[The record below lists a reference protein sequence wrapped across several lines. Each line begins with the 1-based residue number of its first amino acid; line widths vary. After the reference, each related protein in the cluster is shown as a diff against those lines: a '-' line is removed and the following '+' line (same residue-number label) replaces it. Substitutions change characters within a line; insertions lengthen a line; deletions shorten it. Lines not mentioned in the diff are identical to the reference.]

1 MIINLEEIWQKCQNA
16 VKYTRG
22 TILTGQSRKIITFN
36 LTQQAMKCPSTWHQP
51 YPYYDKHQTQK
62 RPCILIGWIT
72 GYLSGR
78 GQYLLWPLWTAVKDI
93 LYGFQFNKQSR
104 KQEPKGTFYARNVVV
119 VKIIIKPKMWK
130 LIFKIP
136 PPPKL
141 AWRSAM
147 WWRHYQ
153 AAILKEVC
161 YISEMAIR
169 TTTKEYSLSLY
180 RVITIF
186 WICL

>member
-1 MIINLEEIWQKCQNA
+1 ML
-16 VKYTRG
+16 
-22 TILTGQSRKIITFN
+22 LTTQEAQYQLASQEKIITFN

-62 RPCILIGWIT
+62 KALHPHWLIHWISQWVWPISHVNFVNCCKRDLKWIL
-72 GYLSGR
+72 
-78 GQYLLWPLWTAVKDI
+78 V
-93 LYGFQFNKQSR
+93 KQSR
-104 KQEPKGTFYARNVVV
+104 KQEPKGRFYAWNVVV
-119 VKIIIKPKMWK
+119 VKIIIKSKMWK
-130 LIFKIP
+130 LVFKIS

-169 TTTKEYSLSLY
+169 TTTKEYFLSLY
-180 RVITIF
+180 RVIISIF

>member
-1 MIINLEEIWQKCQNA
+1 MDF
-16 VKYTRG
+16 
-22 TILTGQSRKIITFN
+22 S
-36 LTQQAMKCPSTWHQP
+36 S
-51 YPYYDKHQTQK
+51 
-62 RPCILIGWIT
+62 
-72 GYLSGR
+72 
-78 GQYLLWPLWTAVKDI
+78 
-93 LYGFQFNKQSR
+93 NKQSR
-104 KQEPKGTFYARNVVV
+104 KQEPKGSFYAWNVVV
-119 VKIIIKPKMWK
+119 VKITIKPKMWK

-169 TTTKEYSLSLY
+169 TTTKEYFLSLY
-180 RVITIF
+180 RVITILDLLIVGETRPFENQLERQRIKTICYLWSSQVRKKGIEF
-186 WICL
+186 WFRFLVYKKTKCTNDG